1 MFAQFP
7 ERIDLPNAN
16 KTWNRRPSASE
27 ETLAATELGRPFLTR
42 QQIGQGQV
50 FVFHVSANPESSNLT
65 RHALW
70 VPLLLRMAERSYA
83 TPINAGEIGSLR
95 RWAIP
100 VDVPEVASL
109 KLVQRTENK
118 RTDASKDATA
128 SEWLPEIR
136 QVPGQIEV
144 LLEGLSLSPGHFIVR
159 DLNQSWATIGL
170 NQDRIESNHDAF
182 APAEYLALI
191 EEKGWSHV
199 NLLNVT
205 TSSLPQIIKQTEQ
218 GVPLWKAFIIFALI
232 ALAIETILLRTW
244 KA

>member
-1 MFAQFP
+1 
-7 ERIDLPNAN
+7 
-16 KTWNRRPSASE
+16 
-27 ETLAATELGRPFLTR
+27 
-42 QQIGQGQV
+42 
-50 FVFHVSANPESSNLT
+50 
-65 RHALW
+65 
-70 VPLLLRMAERSYA
+70 
-83 TPINAGEIGSLR
+83 
-95 RWAIP
+95 
-100 VDVPEVASL
+100 
-109 KLVQRTENK
+109 
-118 RTDASKDATA
+118 
-128 SEWLPEIR
+128 
-136 QVPGQIEV
+136 
-144 LLEGLSLSPGHFIVR
+144 VR